1 MSHVSTMF
9 SIRKNATGQGDD
21 YKTGCLSDYSYF
33 KEIYK
38 LIAMILVNNRH
49 LIVNLT
55 QYSKLI

>member
-33 KEIYK
+33 KK
-38 LIAMILVNNRH
+38 
-49 LIVNLT
+49 NL
-55 QYSKLI
+55 QANCNDSSEQQALDREPNAI